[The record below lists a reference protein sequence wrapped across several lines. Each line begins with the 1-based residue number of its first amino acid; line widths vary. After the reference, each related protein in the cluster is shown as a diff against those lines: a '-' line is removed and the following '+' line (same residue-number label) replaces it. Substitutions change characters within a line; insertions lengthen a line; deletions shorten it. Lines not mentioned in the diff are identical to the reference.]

1 MQTLTRFLTSTRIL
15 AAAASIGLLALPAR
29 AGIVLSQAVVDILPS
44 GAIAQDIDIWND
56 GTEVSYVTVEP
67 AEIVSPGH
75 PGETRTPITD
85 PGAGG
90 LLVTPQR
97 LILQPGEHKLIRI
110 AAIVP
115 RGATDRIYRV
125 AVKPVAGPV
134 SAPVTALKLLIG
146 YDVLVIYRPAQPTV
160 KVVGE
165 RNGNVLTLRNAG
177 NSNVEIY
184 EGKQCDPARPA
195 VCVTLPA
202 KRLYAGQVWQQTL
215 TMAGPVDY
223 RIAQGP
229 QSMQQRF

>member
-1 MQTLTRFLTSTRIL
+1 MQTLTRFLTNTCIL
-15 AAAASIGLLALPAR
+15 AAVAVMGPAAPPAR

-56 GTEVSYVTVEP
+56 GTEVSYVTIEP

-85 PGAGG
+85 PGVGG

-177 NSNVEIY
+177 NSNVEVY
-184 EGKQCDPARPA
+184 EGKQCDPARPT

>member
-1 MQTLTRFLTSTRIL
+1 VQTLTHSSTRAFLL
-15 AAAASIGLLALPAR
+15 AAALAAALAVLPAS

-56 GTEVSYVTVEP
+56 GTEVAYVTVEP
-67 AEIVSPGH
+67 AEIVSPGQSA
-75 PGETRTPITD
+75 EVRTPITD
-85 PGAGG
+85 PGIGG

-134 SAPVTALKLLIG
+134 SAPVTALKLLVG

-160 KVVGE
+160 NIVGE
-165 RNGNVLTLRNAG
+165 RNGNLLTLRNAG

-184 EGKQCDPARPA
+184 EGKQCDPARPT

-202 KRLYAGQVWQQTL
+202 KRLYAGQVWQQAL

-229 QSMQQRF
+229 KSVQQRF

>member
-1 MQTLTRFLTSTRIL
+1 MQTLTRFLTSTCIL
-15 AAAASIGLLALPAR
+15 AAVAVMGPAAPPAR

-56 GTEVSYVTVEP
+56 GTEVSYVTIEP

-85 PGAGG
+85 PGVGG

-177 NSNVEIY
+177 NSNVEVY
-184 EGKQCDPARPA
+184 EGKQCDPARPT

-223 RIAQGP
+223 RVAQGP

>member
-1 MQTLTRFLTSTRIL
+1 MQTLTRFLTSTCIL
-15 AAAASIGLLALPAR
+15 AAVVAMGPAAPPAR

-56 GTEVSYVTVEP
+56 GTEVSYVTIEP

-85 PGAGG
+85 PGVGG

-134 SAPVTALKLLIG
+134 SAPVTALKLLVG

-215 TMAGPVDY
+215 TMASPVDY